1 MSIIGVSTHTTNT
14 HLPVKNES
22 YTYNVVIKKE
32 YSRKVIFF
40 ILNPDYQ
47 ATLLISTWSGFVE
60 KQTINKR

>member
-32 YSRKVIFF
+32 YSF